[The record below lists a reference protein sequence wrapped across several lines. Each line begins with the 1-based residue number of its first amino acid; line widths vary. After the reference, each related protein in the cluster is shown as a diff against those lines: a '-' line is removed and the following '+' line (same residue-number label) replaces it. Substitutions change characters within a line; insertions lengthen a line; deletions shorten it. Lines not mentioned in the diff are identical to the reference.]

1 MDDDFENLRKRLA
14 FGRKALIAF
23 AVILLS
29 TLILSG
35 MFTGKTD
42 IGCKKKAD
50 CIRNQDKK

>member
-1 MDDDFENLRKRLA
+1 MDEDFETLKKRLA

-23 AVILLS
+23 IVILLS

-42 IGCKKKAD
+42 IGCQKQAD
-50 CIRNQDKK
+50 CIRNPDKN

>member
-1 MDDDFENLRKRLA
+1 MNEDFENLRKRLA

-42 IGCKKKAD
+42 IGCDKETD
-50 CIRNQDKK
+50 CIENQDKK

>member
-1 MDDDFENLRKRLA
+1 MNEDFENLRKRLA

-42 IGCKKKAD
+42 IGCQKQAD
-50 CIRNQDKK
+50 CTGNQVKN

>member
-35 MFTGKTD
+35 MFAGKTD
-42 IGCKKKAD
+42 IGCKKKVD

>member
-1 MDDDFENLRKRLA
+1 MDQDFESLRKRLA

-23 AVILLS
+23 VVMLLS

-42 IGCKKKAD
+42 IGCQKQAD
-50 CIRNQDKK
+50 CIENQDKN

>member
-1 MDDDFENLRKRLA
+1 MDEDFENLRKRLA

-42 IGCKKKAD
+42 IGGKKKAD
-50 CIRNQDKK
+50 CTRTQDKK

>member
-1 MDDDFENLRKRLA
+1 MDEDFENLRKRLA

-42 IGCKKKAD
+42 IGCQNQAD
-50 CIRNQDKK
+50 CTGNQVKN

>member
-1 MDDDFENLRKRLA
+1 MDQDFESLRKRLA

-23 AVILLS
+23 VVMLLS

-42 IGCKKKAD
+42 KGCQKQAD
-50 CIRNQDKK
+50 CIENQDKN

>member
-1 MDDDFENLRKRLA
+1 MDEDFENLRKRLA

-23 AVILLS
+23 AIILLS

-50 CIRNQDKK
+50 CARNQDKK

>member
-1 MDDDFENLRKRLA
+1 MDEDFENLRKRLA

-29 TLILSG
+29 TIILSG

>member
-1 MDDDFENLRKRLA
+1 MDQDDESLRKRLA
-14 FGRKALIAF
+14 YGRKALIAF
-23 AVILLS
+23 VVILLS

-50 CIRNQDKK
+50 CTRNQDKK

>member
-1 MDDDFENLRKRLA
+1 MDQDDESLRKRLA
-14 FGRKALIAF
+14 YGRKALIAF
-23 AVILLS
+23 VVILLS

-42 IGCKKKAD
+42 IGCKKKVD

>member
-1 MDDDFENLRKRLA
+1 MDEDFENLRKRLS

-50 CIRNQDKK
+50 CTRNQDKK

>member
-1 MDDDFENLRKRLA
+1 MDEDFETLKKRLA

-23 AVILLS
+23 IVILLS

-42 IGCKKKAD
+42 IGCQKQAD
-50 CIRNQDKK
+50 CIKNQDKK

>member
-1 MDDDFENLRKRLA
+1 MNEDFENLRKRLA

-42 IGCKKKAD
+42 IGCEKQAD
-50 CIRNQDKK
+50 CIKNPYKK

>member
-1 MDDDFENLRKRLA
+1 MDEDFETLKKRLA

-23 AVILLS
+23 IVILLS

-42 IGCKKKAD
+42 IGCQKQAD
-50 CIRNQDKK
+50 CTGNQVKN